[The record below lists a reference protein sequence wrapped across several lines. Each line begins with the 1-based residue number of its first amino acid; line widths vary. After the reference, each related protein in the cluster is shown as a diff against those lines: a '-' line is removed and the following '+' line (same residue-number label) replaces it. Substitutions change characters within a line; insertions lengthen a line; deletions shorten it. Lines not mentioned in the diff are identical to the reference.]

1 MPPIFTINRGIKVI
15 EGKSVYLSR
24 ADLDVKD
31 ADTSF
36 NKIFFTILKQAK
48 YGRLENM
55 KEPGKLYLFHT
66 IRNNSSLID
75 FNFNLKVNES
85 THSHTKIFL

>member
-1 MPPIFTINRGIKVI
+1 M
-15 EGKSVYLSR
+15 
-24 ADLDVKD
+24 DVKD
-31 ADTSF
+31 SDTSY

-66 IRNNSSLID
+66 ICNNSNSLLID
-75 FNFNLKVNES
+75 FNFNLKVKES